1 MMSPDTM
8 TSSQGDQQELDKMDT
23 SDSLPPLDD
32 VSSSAEDRL
41 KRKNPFDD
49 DEDEDSN
56 KSAETKHSTEE
67 SMNAFNEV
75 RPDNME
81 TDDCNENSADLIK
94 HTEKSENHLATSEE
108 NEDVAKFDGK
118 IVYNPDGSAYIIE
131 DEAGDDSELQ
141 LPKQEGS
148 TTIDCSQD
156 MRSETNDLPAIANA
170 FFVSKSSAYFNA
182 LYGRAYVK
190 MLQEKNVPE
199 TPICHSYRVYSVKD
213 KSDLAVKEAS
223 PSSMPSLPIV
233 VPVKPILMCF
243 ICKLSFGCVKSFV
256 SHCVETHSLE
266 FTSEERSI
274 LENKNSSAIV
284 QSVGKEQE
292 IRVSFLEPVT
302 SSAAPKTDIPDVAIA
317 SGNADDKQSPPI
329 NPGAISNL
337 LAAVAASASGLPSS
351 TKDTLLHSQSS
362 LKDGIEPN
370 NIDAMGPPSLKLL
383 QQLQAQHQQLISDD
397 TSTSLH
403 LPLPPLSSPPTQQSN
418 SSNSPPSLTGRSNSL
433 SPAAGGVVS
442 TRYDSPSP
450 SLASNQSA
458 TPGFPSLPQLS
469 MIPQQQSHSNTPTNA
484 NMLQGTTIG
493 ACPEHIN
500 GRPTGVE
507 CVKCDLII
515 SSSRMAGGS
524 NWNMSRNSCK
534 TLKCPKCNWHYKYQE
549 TLEIHMKEK
558 HPESETTCIYC
569 ITGQQHPRLA
579 RGETYTCGYKPY
591 KCEVCNYST
600 TTKGNLSIHMQSDKH
615 LNNMQEIQASG
626 APLPSSS
633 SSNDDANSS
642 NTKIPPSSP
651 SMSSSRGSNGGHLP
665 SSQSQN
671 MPPITNTSSISPSK
685 LPQPPLSLN
694 SHLPTSMP
702 PLAPVSPQQ
711 KPNWR
716 CDVCNY
722 ETNVARNLRI
732 HMTSEKHTHNMM
744 ALQQQN
750 VKNMQNLSASLGAM
764 GAGGMNPGMGGLS
777 DPKQLL
783 SLLAGIPP
791 LGSGANS
798 TSANGQPEAALADL
812 AFNQAVLAQ
821 LMSGGQ
827 APGMPPVS
835 AALPKL
841 PPSPFMALQ
850 PNMPPEFNLA
860 AALTQASTNSNLP
873 GLMPLGNINN
883 DDPHNP
889 LEPPPEPTD
898 QNPKHLYT
906 CCVCR
911 SFDCDS
917 LEELSTHLSHDRS
930 RTREHEV
937 SIVIAGNYLCQ
948 LCNYKTNLKANFQ
961 LHCKTDKHLQRLSH
975 VNHIKEGGP
984 SNEWKLRFLTSI
996 NPVELR
1002 CNSCEFYS
1010 NSPHK
1015 LQVHT
1020 SGQQHQVSAL
1030 LFSHLQRMEA
1040 GFGKGDGEGL
1050 MYNCALCKFSAKGKH
1065 GLLAHVRTMQH
1076 LQMEQIHQL
1085 QKRAEGNMGQTD
1097 IGDIFQVLETSNE
1110 SGRRTPS
1117 SIIAED
1123 EDIRENNDTANNNK
1137 HKNDD
1142 DNDSI
1147 AETNPN
1153 DGGDRMDTDEK
1164 QCPLCQDNFK
1174 NQESLD
1180 EHALSVHSVNAEG
1193 LARLQSLIN
1202 GSHWLSNNKQDKE
1215 NTKEEADT
1223 EGKGKF

>member
-1 MMSPDTM
+1 MMMSPDTVASSSTQGGDPQE
-8 TSSQGDQQELDKMDT
+8 TSNMDT
-23 SDSLPPLDD
+23 SEASQPIDEDSSPT
-32 VSSSAEDRL
+32 EDKTR
-41 KRKNPFDD
+41 RKNPFVQSD
-49 DEDEDSN
+49 DEEEEETAKSDGLKDVIENPLENSDTNLSEKLLDKKDLDPDQGAEPGGTNENASDEKQLPN
-56 KSAETKHSTEE
+56 KTSDYDLCSTE
-67 SMNAFNEV
+67 N
-75 RPDNME
+75 
-81 TDDCNENSADLIK
+81 
-94 HTEKSENHLATSEE
+94 
-108 NEDVAKFDGK
+108 NEDVAEFDGK

-141 LPKQEGS
+141 LPRQEGS
-148 TTIDCSQD
+148 TVVDCSRD
-156 MRSETNDLPAIANA
+156 KKSEANSNDLPAIANA
-170 FFVSKSSAYFNA
+170 FFVSNSTAYFNA

-213 KSDLAVKEAS
+213 KSDGVVKVPTS
-223 PSSMPSLPIV
+223 SSLPPPSVPIV

-243 ICKLSFGCVKSFV
+243 ICKLSFGCAKSFA
-256 SHCVETHSLE
+256 SHILETHSLE
-266 FTSEERSI
+266 LSSEERSI
-274 LENKNSSAIV
+274 LEPSKNSSAIV

-302 SSAAPKTDIPDVAIA
+302 SSFSTPNLDTSDVAISA
-317 SGNADDKQSPPI
+317 ATAATDNKQSPTI

-351 TKDTLLHSQSS
+351 TKDSLLLSQS
-362 LKDGIEPN
+362 KEGGDATN
-370 NIDAMGPPSLKLL
+370 ADAMGPPSFKLL
-383 QQLQAQHQQLISDD
+383 QQLQAQHQQLISEDP
-397 TSTSLH
+397 TTSLH
-403 LPLPPLSSPPTQQSN
+403 LPLPPISSPPIHNST
-418 SSNSPPSLTGRSNSL
+418 SSNSPPSMTGRSNSL
-433 SPAAGGVVS
+433 SPAAGGS
-442 TRYDSPSP
+442 ALNTRYDSPSP
-450 SLASNQSA
+450 SLTSNPSASQQFS
-458 TPGFPSLPQLS
+458 SLPQLS
-469 MIPQQQSHSNTPTNA
+469 LLSQQQSHPNTPTNA

-524 NWNMSRNSCK
+524 GWNMSRNSCK

-615 LNNMQEIQASG
+615 LNNMQEIQATG
-626 APLPSSS
+626 GPLPASSS
-633 SSNDDANSS
+633 DDTNSS
-642 NTKIPPSSP
+642 STKIPPSSP
-651 SMSSSRGSNGGHLP
+651 SIPSSRGSNGAHLA

-671 MPPITNTSSISPSK
+671 MPPITNNSVISPTK
-685 LPQPPLSLN
+685 LPQQPLNLN
-694 SHLPTSMP
+694 PHLSTPMP

-764 GAGGMNPGMGGLS
+764 GAGSINPGLPAGIS

-783 SLLAGIPP
+783 SLLAGMPP
-791 LGSGANS
+791 IGSSPGSAS
-798 TSANGQPEAALADL
+798 TNGQHEAALADL

-821 LMSGGQ
+821 LMSG
-827 APGMPPVS
+827 AHTPVMPPVS
-835 AALPKL
+835 ASLPKL
-841 PPSPFMALQ
+841 PPSPFLGLQ

-860 AALTQASTNSNLP
+860 AALSQASSNSNLP
-873 GLMPLGNINN
+873 GLMPLGNIGN
-883 DDPHNP
+883 DDTNLP

-898 QNPKHLYT
+898 QNPKHLFT

-911 SFDCDS
+911 NFNCDG
-917 LEELSTHLSHDRS
+917 LEDLSTHLSQDRS
-930 RTREHEV
+930 RTRENEV

-975 VNHIKEGGP
+975 VNHIKEGGQA
-984 SNEWKLRFLTSI
+984 NEWKLRFLTSI

-1030 LFSHLQRMEA
+1030 LFSHLQRMES
-1040 GFGKGDGEGL
+1040 GFGKEDGEGL
-1050 MYNCALCKFSAKGKH
+1050 LYNCALCKFSARGKH
-1065 GLLAHVRTMQH
+1065 GLLAHVRTLQH

-1085 QKRAEGNMGQTD
+1085 QKRAEGNLGQTD
-1097 IGDIFQVLETSNE
+1097 IGDIFQVIEVSTELTD
-1110 SGRRTPS
+1110 GRKTPS
-1117 SIIAED
+1117 SIIADEED
-1123 EDIRENNDTANNNK
+1123 TKNNK
-1137 HKNDD
+1137 GK
-1142 DNDSI
+1142 I
-1147 AETNPN
+1147 
-1153 DGGDRMDTDEK
+1153 
-1164 QCPLCQDNFK
+1164 
-1174 NQESLD
+1174 ESKILMFQ
-1180 EHALSVHSVNAEG
+1180 V
-1193 LARLQSLIN
+1193 I
-1202 GSHWLSNNKQDKE
+1202 
-1215 NTKEEADT
+1215 
-1223 EGKGKF
+1223 

>member
-8 TSSQGDQQELDKMDT
+8 TSTQGDPQDMNNMDSSET
-23 SDSLPPLDD
+23 SNPMDD
-32 VSSSAEDRL
+32 VSSSAEDKNR
-41 KRKNPFDD
+41 RKNPFVQSD
-49 DEDEDSN
+49 DEEEEDAA
-56 KSAETKHSTEE
+56 KSDGTKGVIENPLGNTAARFSEKRLDKKDLDTGQEMKHQGS
-67 SMNAFNEV
+67 
-75 RPDNME
+75 
-81 TDDCNENSADLIK
+81 NENSADEK
-94 HTEKSENHLATSEE
+94 HLLNKSSDDDLSSIEN
-108 NEDVAKFDGK
+108 NEDVAEFDGK

-131 DEAGDDSELQ
+131 DKAGDDTELQ
-141 LPKQEGS
+141 LPRQEGS
-148 TTIDCSQD
+148 TEAND
-156 MRSETNDLPAIANA
+156 NDLPAIANA
-170 FFVSKSSAYFNA
+170 FFVSKSTAYFNA

-199 TPICHSYRVYSVKD
+199 TPICHSYRVYSARD
-213 KSDLAVKEAS
+213 KSNGDIKTPI
-223 PSSMPSLPIV
+223 PSSLPPHSVPIV

-243 ICKLSFGCVKSFV
+243 ICKLSFGCVKSFA
-256 SHCVETHSLE
+256 SHCIETHSLE
-266 FTSEERSI
+266 LSSEERNI
-274 LENKNSSAIV
+274 LDPSKNSSAIV

-302 SSAAPKTDIPDVAIA
+302 SSSSAPNLDHPDVAIA
-317 SGNADDKQSPPI
+317 VATAATENKQSPPI

-337 LAAVAASASGLPSS
+337 LAAVAASASGLPLS
-351 TKDTLLHSQSS
+351 TKDSLLLSKPSS
-362 LKDGIEPN
+362 KEDGEVSTV
-370 NIDAMGPPSLKLL
+370 DAMGPPSLKLL
-383 QQLQAQHQQLISDD
+383 QQLQAQHQHLISDD
-397 TSTSLH
+397 SSTSLH
-403 LPLPPLSSPPTQQSN
+403 LPLPPLSSPPTHHST
-418 SSNSPPSLTGRSNSL
+418 SSNSPPSMTGRSNSL
-433 SPAAGGVVS
+433 SPAAGGGALN

-450 SLASNQSA
+450 SLTSNQSVSQQ
-458 TPGFPSLPQLS
+458 FPSLPQLS
-469 MIPQQQSHSNTPTNA
+469 LIPQHQSHAIPPTNA

-615 LNNMQEIQASG
+615 LNNMQEIQATG
-626 APLPSSS
+626 GPLPTTSSS
-633 SSNDDANSS
+633 TDDTNNS

-651 SMSSSRGSNGGHLP
+651 TIPSSRGSNSGHLA

-671 MPPITNTSSISPSK
+671 MPPITNNSTISPTK
-685 LPQPPLSLN
+685 LPQQPLTLN
-694 SHLPTSMP
+694 PHLSTPMP

-764 GAGGMNPGMGGLS
+764 GATGFSPGMAGLS

-783 SLLAGIPP
+783 SLLAGIPS
-791 LGSGANS
+791 LGSSAGPTS
-798 TSANGQPEAALADL
+798 TNGQPEAALADL

-821 LMSGGQ
+821 LMSGLHT
-827 APGMPPVS
+827 PGMPPVS
-835 AALPKL
+835 ASLPKL
-841 PPSPFMALQ
+841 PPSPFLGLQ
-850 PNMPPEFNLA
+850 PNMPGEFNLA
-860 AALTQASTNSNLP
+860 AALAQASTNTNLP
-873 GLMPLGNINN
+873 GLMPLGNLGN
-883 DDPHNP
+883 DDVNSP

-898 QNPKHLYT
+898 QNPKHLFT

-911 SFDCDS
+911 SYDCDE
-917 LEELSTHLSHDRS
+917 LEELSTHLSQDRS

-975 VNHIKEGGP
+975 VNHIKEGGQ

-1030 LFSHLQRMEA
+1030 LFSHLQRMES

-1050 MYNCALCKFSAKGKH
+1050 LYNCALCKFSARGKH

-1085 QKRAEGNMGQTD
+1085 QKRAEGNLGQTD
-1097 IGDIFQVLETSNE
+1097 IGDIFQVMEESNE
-1110 SGRRTPS
+1110 FTAGRKTPS
-1117 SIIAED
+1117 SSIAADE
-1123 EDIRENNDTANNNK
+1123 EDIRCPKDTLETKNK
-1137 HKNDD
+1137 
-1142 DNDSI
+1142 
-1147 AETNPN
+1147 
-1153 DGGDRMDTDEK
+1153 
-1164 QCPLCQDNFK
+1164 
-1174 NQESLD
+1174 
-1180 EHALSVHSVNAEG
+1180 
-1193 LARLQSLIN
+1193 
-1202 GSHWLSNNKQDKE
+1202 
-1215 NTKEEADT
+1215 
-1223 EGKGKF
+1223 KGKIKQ

>member
-8 TSSQGDQQELDKMDT
+8 TSTPGDPQEMNKMDT
-23 SDSLPPLDD
+23 SESSPPLDD
-32 VSSSAEDRL
+32 ISSSVDERM

-56 KSAETKHSTEE
+56 KSAETKAADENSIEKQMNDFGEARTVERDIE
-67 SMNAFNEV
+67 SSQ
-75 RPDNME
+75 NME
-81 TDDCNENSADLIK
+81 TEDCNDSS
-94 HTEKSENHLATSEE
+94 TEGIPHSERSVNHLATAEE
-108 NEDVAKFDGK
+108 NDDVAKFGGK

-148 TTIDCSQD
+148 TTIDCSLD
-156 MRSETNDLPAIANA
+156 KRSETNDLPAIANA

-213 KSDLAVKEAS
+213 KSDGVVKEAHSS

-243 ICKLSFGCVKSFV
+243 ICKLSFGCAKSFV
-256 SHCVETHSLE
+256 SHCAETHSLE
-266 FTSEERSI
+266 LSPEELSI
-274 LENKNSSAIV
+274 LDPSKNSSAIV

-302 SSAAPKTDIPDVAIA
+302 SSSNPKTDNTDAAIA
-317 SGNADDKQSPPI
+317 SEDAENKQSPPI

-351 TKDTLLHSQSS
+351 TKDSLLHSQST
-362 LKDGIEPN
+362 LKDGIETN
-370 NIDAMGPPSLKLL
+370 NVDAMGPPSLKLL
-383 QQLQAQHQQLISDD
+383 QQLQAQHQQLMSDD

-403 LPLPPLSSPPTQQSN
+403 LPLPPLSSPPTHRSN
-418 SSNSPPSLTGRSNSL
+418 SSTSPPSLTGRSNSL
-433 SPAAGGVVS
+433 SPAAGGVVT

-450 SLASNQSA
+450 SLASNQST
-458 TPGFPSLPQLS
+458 TPGFPSLPGLS
-469 MIPQQQSHSNTPTNA
+469 MMPQQQSHSTTPTNA

-626 APLPSSS
+626 APMPNSS

-651 SMSSSRGSNGGHLP
+651 SIPSRGSNGGHLA
-665 SSQSQN
+665 SSQSQS
-671 MPPITNTSSISPSK
+671 MPPITNSNSISPSK
-685 LPQPPLSLN
+685 LQQPPLSLN

-764 GAGGMNPGMGGLS
+764 GAGGINPGLGGLS

-783 SLLAGIPP
+783 SLLAGVPP
-791 LGSGANS
+791 LGTGSNS

-835 AALPKL
+835 ASLPKL

-873 GLMPLGNINN
+873 GLMPLGNLNN
-883 DDPHNP
+883 DDGHNP

-898 QNPKHLYT
+898 QNPKRLYT

-911 SFDCDS
+911 SFDCDN
-917 LEELSTHLSHDRS
+917 LEDLSTHLSQDRS

-1050 MYNCALCKFSAKGKH
+1050 LYNCALCKFSAKGKH

-1085 QKRAEGNMGQTD
+1085 QKRAEGNLGQTD
-1097 IGDIFQVLETSNE
+1097 IGDIFQVLEDSNE
-1110 SGRRTPS
+1110 SGRKTPS

-1123 EDIRENNDTANNNK
+1123 DDIRENNDTKNNNK
-1137 HKNDD
+1137 NKGTYNTVLIINIKRHK
-1142 DNDSI
+1142 I
-1147 AETNPN
+1147 
-1153 DGGDRMDTDEK
+1153 
-1164 QCPLCQDNFK
+1164 
-1174 NQESLD
+1174 
-1180 EHALSVHSVNAEG
+1180 
-1193 LARLQSLIN
+1193 
-1202 GSHWLSNNKQDKE
+1202 
-1215 NTKEEADT
+1215 
-1223 EGKGKF
+1223 